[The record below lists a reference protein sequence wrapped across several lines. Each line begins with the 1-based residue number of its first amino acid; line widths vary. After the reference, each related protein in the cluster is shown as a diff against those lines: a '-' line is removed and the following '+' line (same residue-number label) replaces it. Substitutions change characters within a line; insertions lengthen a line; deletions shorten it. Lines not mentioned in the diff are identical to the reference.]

1 MKQTNKALSTIGIH
15 AVLWL
20 FLLIM
25 PILTI
30 APIIVSAQEEPTQQ
44 FYVMFVYSS
53 VVLILLFYIN
63 YFFLFPK
70 YYLNQKKIVYF
81 LLSLL
86 IILFIVLLTRVTMA
100 RFYSFYQ
107 EYSKPKSVF
116 IAFAIF
122 RMMMAFFLSGALVV
136 YERWQKSEQHRLL
149 AELSF
154 LKAQIN
160 PHFLFNTLN
169 GIYTL
174 VLKKSDKAAEAVS
187 KLSALMQYVATDA
200 TNEKVALENEIIYI
214 TNYIELQK
222 LRLTNTTQVN
232 FSLVGNPSHLQIEP
246 LLLITFIEN
255 AFKFGVSTEKESII
269 KIDILINGNELRLF
283 VQNQKLW
290 SNKQQEQDTGIGLEN
305 TINRL
310 KKTYRNLYTINIV
323 EVESSYKI
331 NLTLRLK

>member
-20 FLLIM
+20 FLLVL
-25 PILTI
+25 PVLTI
-30 APIIVSAQEEPTQQ
+30 APFIVAAQDEPSQK
-44 FYVMFVYSS
+44 FYIMFAYSS
-53 VVLILLFYIN
+53 VVLILIFYTN
-63 YFFLFPK
+63 YLFLFPK
-70 YYLNQKKIVYF
+70 YYLNQKKINYF
-81 LLSLL
+81 LLALLTIL
-86 IILFIVLLTRVTMA
+86 IIVILTRITMA
-100 RFYSFYQ
+100 RFYSFHQ
-107 EYSKPKSVF
+107 ESSKPKSVF
-116 IAFAIF
+116 IAFSVF
-122 RMMMAFFLSGALVV
+122 RMMLAFFLSGALVV
-136 YERWQKSEQHRLL
+136 YERWQKSEKHRLL
-149 AELSF
+149 AEVSF

-169 GIYTL
+169 GIYAL

-200 TNEKVALENEIIYI
+200 TNEKVSLENEIIYI

-222 LRLTNTTQVN
+222 LRLTNTTHVN
-232 FSLVGNPSHLQIEP
+232 FSLIGNPSYLQIEP

-269 KIDILINGNELRLF
+269 KIDILINENKLRLF
-283 VQNQKLW
+283 IQNQKLR
-290 SNKQQEQDTGIGLEN
+290 SNKLQEQVTSIGLEN

-310 KKTYRNLYTINIV
+310 NKTYRNLYTLDIV
-323 EVESSYKI
+323 EIESSYTV